1 LDAPGCVGV
10 RLTGA
15 GFGGACVALV
25 ERAQIDPFLKEADAA
40 YRAQSA
46 YTPQFL
52 VCESVEG
59 ASVLSLA

>member
-1 LDAPGCVGV
+1 
-10 RLTGA
+10 
-15 GFGGACVALV
+15 V
-25 ERAQIDPFLKEADAA
+25 ERAQLDTFLKEADTA

-59 ASVLSLA
+59 ASVMPST